1 LTNGFSNLKFSAKAN
16 PKFSMMKGGYVM
28 NRKNNNIKKKIGEYC
43 YLDTQIKELQARQKQ
58 LRAEFEEIPL
68 AAGTYYAT
76 HDGKKYELV
85 VGENERV
92 EYDPLK
98 VATRLPK
105 KELVKVIKVT
115 SAVKKFFLPA
125 ELNKLIKKVTTYYQ
139 YRVKE
144 VK

>member
-1 LTNGFSNLKFSAKAN
+1 
-16 PKFSMMKGGYVM
+16 M